1 MKQSLDSRQIFV
13 VIFFIISMGL
23 MVDVKRVVHWS
34 SQFTFRPDWIDMLG
48 VFYGPSFVLCIVAWV
63 LALIATILYALHS
76 SSTRPAN
83 HNSSTTNNVKKV
95 ETTKETVY
103 IH

>member
-1 MKQSLDSRQIFV
+1 
-13 VIFFIISMGL
+13 

-63 LALIATILYALHS
+63 LALIATILYAFHS
-76 SSTRPAN
+76 NSTRPAHRSTAN
-83 HNSSTTNNVKKV
+83 NSSTTKKV